1 MNPDSKLIRKIIMGY
16 FNLKIINGFI
26 NYIKR
31 VWNNRYRRAAIFI
44 GDFIARFDLACAGPA
59 D

>member
-1 MNPDSKLIRKIIMGY
+1 MNQYPKLIREVIMGP

-31 VWNNRYRRAAIFI
+31 VWKNRYRRAAIFI